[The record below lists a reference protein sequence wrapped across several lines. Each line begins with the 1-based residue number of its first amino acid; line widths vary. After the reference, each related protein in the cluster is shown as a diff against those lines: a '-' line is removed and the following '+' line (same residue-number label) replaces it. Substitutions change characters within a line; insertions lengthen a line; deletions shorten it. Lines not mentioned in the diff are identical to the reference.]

1 MSNDGSG
8 EEAGQKQKASSQAK
22 SNTGTQDRNADRRDA
37 RSRAKLLKQ
46 LFDDLDIAP
55 SLAAEIIR
63 DLSSLLPPQ
72 HRMSRAEDV
81 EKRLTELLERDSKAQ
96 SELRAGSTGIELD
109 VRSETAG
116 RSQQRLDQFIGD
128 GDEKVLQAYVA
139 NERLRGVLT
148 RQVAEHNAVRRTLVA
163 ELARRYTL
171 AEQWRYKIPKA
182 MMPLIAVLLQAGVG
196 RDDLRTG
203 NTLLGAVIDLVAERF
218 RASGVTRDRLL
229 KAAENAATQ
238 FESFD
243 PDAGTVEPFELAE
256 ERLSSV
262 HKQLETEW
270 RKNKDEQSEANFR
283 PAQDLKIAGGGLD
296 EHGRPVFRNVKDFG
310 EALDYLRQQKRL

>member
-8 EEAGQKQKASSQAK
+8 EEAGQRQKTSAEAK
-22 SNTGTQDRNADRRDA
+22 TDTGTQDRNADRRDA
-37 RSRAKLLKQ
+37 RSRARLLKQ
-46 LFDDLDIAP
+46 LFDDLDVDP
-55 SLAAEIIR
+55 SLATEIIQ

-72 HRMSRAEDV
+72 HRMSRAADV
-81 EKRLTELLERDSKAQ
+81 EKRLTELLERDIKAP

-116 RSQQRLDQFIGD
+116 RSQQRLAQFIGD

-139 NERLRGVLT
+139 NERLRGVLA
-148 RQVAEHNAVRRTLVA
+148 RQVAEHDAVRSALVA

-182 MMPLIAVLLQAGVG
+182 MMPLIAVLLEAGVG
-196 RDDLRTG
+196 RDELRTG

-218 RASGVTRDRLL
+218 RASGVTREGLL
-229 KAAENAATQ
+229 EAAENAANQ

-243 PDAGTVEPFELAE
+243 PDAATVEPFEAAE
-256 ERLSSV
+256 ERLSLL
-262 HKQLETEW
+262 HRQLETEW
-270 RKNKDEQSEANFR
+270 RQKKDEQSEAEFR
-283 PAQDLKIAGGGLD
+283 PARDLRIAGGGLD
-296 EHGRPVFRNVKDFG
+296 EHGRPVFRDVKDFG
-310 EALDYLRQQKRL
+310 EALDYLHQQKGL